1 MWRGVIG
8 DHEDSSDAS
17 MSSGH
22 FDCEKVDN
30 SSRDEK
36 IDEQLHEKE
45 CLGNHSDPS
54 SQLVSSSPQKET

>member
-1 MWRGVIG
+1 
-8 DHEDSSDAS
+8 